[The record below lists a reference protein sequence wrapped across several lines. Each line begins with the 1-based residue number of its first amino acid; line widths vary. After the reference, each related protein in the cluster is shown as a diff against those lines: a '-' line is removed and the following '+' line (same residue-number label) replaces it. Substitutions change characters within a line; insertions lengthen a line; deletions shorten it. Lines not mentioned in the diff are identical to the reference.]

1 MEYFFITTI
10 HRWSIELQLKNGA
23 NSKKTLPPKENS
35 EESTNSDESAELGES
50 SNSDGS
56 APLLTT
62 VVSTTAQ
69 TIVEEVN
76 IIDRHPSRQE
86 HEDSLLD
93 YDEEDLIELNP
104 EAESIEPEDNSA
116 SLDTKLVIQPINILI
131 HNPIFKDYWLT
142 FNSATFKNVH

>member
-1 MEYFFITTI
+1 M
-10 HRWSIELQLKNGA
+10 
-23 NSKKTLPPKENS
+23 
-35 EESTNSDESAELGES
+35 
-50 SNSDGS
+50 
-56 APLLTT
+56 
-62 VVSTTAQ
+62 VSTTAQ

-131 HNPIFKDYWLT
+131 HNPIFKDY
-142 FNSATFKNVH
+142 